1 MNKRQLIAG
10 IVSLVVAAV
19 FALLNFTQFETKFGE
34 TFLATIKIYPAAFFA
49 LLGLMLIFWGL
60 KPLLRRS

>member
-1 MNKRQLIAG
+1 MNKRQFFAG

-19 FALLNFTQFETKFGE
+19 FALLNLTQYETKFGE
-34 TFLATIKIYPAAFFA
+34 SFLANIKIYPAAFFA

-60 KPLLRRS
+60 KPLLRKS